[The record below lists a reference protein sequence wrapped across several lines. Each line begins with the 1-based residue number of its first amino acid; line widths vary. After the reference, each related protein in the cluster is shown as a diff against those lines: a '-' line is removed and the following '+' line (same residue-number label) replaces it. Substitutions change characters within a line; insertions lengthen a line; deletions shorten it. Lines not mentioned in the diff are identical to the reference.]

1 MGYGDYEEEQPD
13 IQNSGYPQNYSQY
26 HETLLQHNDSN
37 PAGGQK
43 NEEIQNHNTVYDRN
57 EHLRKIQALQKNTSS
72 NSISCNIDE
81 QLVGGARSS
90 FTSSTRSNS
99 SSLGTNGTNNSLG
112 SRGSV
117 SDAHNIRDRRTS
129 PNTSTFGDS
138 LTRNIDS
145 ESETTIINEKTKH
158 HTPSQGITGCK
169 EGENYVLNGWNTE
182 MNNRDNLG
190 QGGSL
195 SSFSSSNGSSKNR
208 SSSHRSYTSSDRK

>member
-1 MGYGDYEEEQPD
+1 MGYGDYEEEESG
-13 IQNSGYPQNYSQY
+13 IQTSGHHQNYSQC
-26 HETLLQHNDSN
+26 HETILQHNGSN
-37 PAGGQK
+37 PAGSQK
-43 NEEIQNHNTVYDRN
+43 NEETQNHNTAYDRN
-57 EHLRKIQALQKNTSS
+57 EHLRRIQALQKNTSS
-72 NSISCNIDE
+72 NSISFNIDE
-81 QLVGGARSS
+81 QLVGGTRCS

-145 ESETTIINEKTKH
+145 ESETTIINEKTKQ
-158 HTPSQGITGCK
+158 HTPGQNIVGRK
-169 EGENYVLNGWNTE
+169 EGENCILNGWNAD
-182 MNNRDNLG
+182 MNNRDNIV

>member
-1 MGYGDYEEEQPD
+1 MGYGDYEEEEPG
-13 IQNSGYPQNYSQY
+13 IQDSRHHQNYSQY
-26 HETLLQHNDSN
+26 HETLLQHNGSN
-37 PAGGQK
+37 PAGGHK
-43 NEEIQNHNTVYDRN
+43 NEEIQHHNTSYDGN

-72 NSISCNIDE
+72 NSISFDIDE
-81 QLVGGARSS
+81 QLVGGTRSS

-117 SDAHNIRDRRTS
+117 SDAHNIQDRRTS

-169 EGENYVLNGWNTE
+169 EGDNYVLNGWNTE

-195 SSFSSSNGSSKNR
+195 SSFSSSNGSSRNR
-208 SSSHRSYTSSDRK
+208 SSSHRSYTSSDKK